1 MLFWRVRIWTINWQL
16 PHTLSTDASF
26 EGWRKQHKNHDLLI
40 WAPSFEHS
48 GRLRLDKY
56 AEYFCMTKCISSAVV
71 YRLHVRFCIVW
82 SGNPLTTMADSTE
95 AISEAYGLL
104 YPSNLVT
111 ILIFFQ
117 NLLGIA
123 HCQSKAFCKHCPWF
137 RKQDTRK
144 VSTYQA
150 ICRK

>member
-1 MLFWRVRIWTINWQL
+1 
-16 PHTLSTDASF
+16 
-26 EGWRKQHKNHDLLI
+26 
-40 WAPSFEHS
+40 
-48 GRLRLDKY
+48 
-56 AEYFCMTKCISSAVV
+56 MTKCISSTVV

-117 NLLGIA
+117 NLLDIA
-123 HCQSKAFCKHCPWF
+123 HCQSKAFCKHCP
-137 RKQDTRK
+137 
-144 VSTYQA
+144 
-150 ICRK
+150 